1 MNNSDSTAGI
11 DSNIATQRQSNNQ
24 ESNRPQSGSHSPA
37 VGAFGSQNPVTGDSP
52 FDLSTYLAF
61 PTANSGL
68 GQSPNPVGEE
78 VYKAFALGIKAT
90 QGDPSYKAPQLQ
102 STSLSSQKQRVSKE
116 SPQDSQSAKSE
127 SDSSNTM
134 NNQMMLDPRG
144 KGNSQTVKATLNS
157 NQTPQSTSSMLANLH
172 DGSSGLSPYGLDPS
186 AFQAEVRFQ
195 LPAFLNPTST
205 APTHPNGAEV
215 WSGYGLHSAAM
226 EGFASAPRQQFGV
239 SEFGENGGNTGFGMG
254 SRFFGNSGDNGT
266 GMNFGTAIDTS
277 GQDGKWQ
284 STMQMISNQQSQ
296 NGMNL
301 PRSGQNMQSD
311 AGFAHADGG
320 GLAQWD
326 NWSFNADSI
335 KSSTSPG
342 VFQYSADGT
351 ANGFQTQQTAAAPK
365 NTKSDNAGNVAEAP
379 RIQLTTGTNL
389 TMPTSALLPTTRPS
403 SASFPSSSAMAI
415 SSSKIHTGAPGNND
429 VADGAAGGIAHTAD
443 NVFASSSTSASA
455 VAAQALANGP
465 LGGLVQPGTF
475 ATQTPGGVNMPGL
488 YSTTGFDMV
497 SVLSKVAARRDP
509 KSVLGPVDCSCS
521 FVVVVRTLLWLSDF
535 VLTRC
540 AHQDIRKYDHPIV
553 YSSPTFSTLTGYD
566 NREIVGRNCRFLQS
580 ESLASSDAM
589 DRSDHLPQVPTPR
602 SSRALVESTP
612 TTKRSHI

>member
-1 MNNSDSTAGI
+1 MNNSDNTAGI
-11 DSNIATQRQSNNQ
+11 ESNIAVQRQSTNQ
-24 ESNRPQSGSHSPA
+24 EAHHPTHSGSHSPA
-37 VGAFGSQNPVTGDSP
+37 VGAFGSQQQVTGDSP

-90 QGDPSYKAPQLQ
+90 QSDPSYKAPQLQ
-102 STSLSSQKQRVSKE
+102 STSISAQKRPASKE
-116 SPQDSQSAKSE
+116 SPQDSESTKSASE
-127 SDSSNTM
+127 TSNTM
-134 NNQMMLDPRG
+134 NTQIMNDARNKKP
-144 KGNSQTVKATLNS
+144 S
-157 NQTPQSTSSMLANLH
+157 QTPQSCSSMLANLH

-195 LPAFLNPTST
+195 LPAFLNPNST

-226 EGFASAPRQQFGV
+226 EGFNSAPRQTFGV

-254 SRFFGNSGDNGT
+254 SRFYGAAGDNGT

-284 STMQMISNQQSQ
+284 STMQMISNQQNS
-296 NGMNL
+296 NGMRL
-301 PRSGQNMQSD
+301 PTTGQNARND

-326 NWSFNADSI
+326 NWNFNADSI
-335 KSSTSPG
+335 KSPG
-342 VFQYSADGT
+342 IFQYSADGST
-351 ANGFQTQQTAAAPK
+351 NAFQTQPTVAASK
-365 NTKSDNAGNVAEAP
+365 NGKSDTNSNQTETP

-389 TMPTSALLPTTRPS
+389 TMPTSALLPNKRPAS
-403 SASFPSSSAMAI
+403 VSFPSSSAMAV
-415 SSSKIHTGAPGNND
+415 SSSKVHIGASSNSD
-429 VADGAAGGIAHTAD
+429 IADGAGGGIAHTAD
-443 NVFASSSTSASA
+443 NPFASSSTSASA

-497 SVLSKVAARRDP
+497 SVLSRVAARRDP

-521 FVVVVRTLLWLSDF
+521 FVVVVRTRFSAARL
-535 VLTRC
+535 C
-540 AHQDIRKYDHPIV
+540 AH
-553 YSSPTFSTLTGYD
+553 SSIFTGY
-566 NREIVGRNCRFLQS
+566 
-580 ESLASSDAM
+580 
-589 DRSDHLPQVPTPR
+589 PQVR
-602 SSRALVESTP
+602 SPYRVLFAHLLDVD
-612 TTKRSHI
+612 RI